1 VIGQNTL
8 LTPTPPAS
16 SRTRRTSSG
25 FILVVVLVIASVLA
39 VFASCLMHSVSHAG
53 TFARRAQTHT
63 QARLLA
69 EAAVEKA
76 RFELSRGNL
85 AYRGESATQ
94 FGNGE
99 LSVTVRPV
107 DGQKNE
113 RQVVAR
119 GIFPSRGAIRSQRT
133 LTILLRRAGK
143 DWSIERWINDT
154 RE

>member
-1 VIGQNTL
+1 
-8 LTPTPPAS
+8 
-16 SRTRRTSSG
+16 
-25 FILVVVLVIASVLA
+25 
-39 VFASCLMHSVSHAG
+39 MHSVSHAG
-53 TFARRAQTHT
+53 SFARRAQTHT

-85 AYRGESATQ
+85 AYQGESATQ

-99 LSVTVRPV
+99 FSVAVGPV
-107 DGQKNE
+107 DGQANE

-119 GIFPSRGAIRSQRT
+119 GIFPSKGAIRGQRT
-133 LTILLRRAGK
+133 LTVLLRQTGK